1 MRHLVGVRA
10 LAVVALLT
18 LACARQTSPNGEP
31 EAVATAAP
39 ARASAA
45 APSNAPPAAVVARP
59 VASRPAGLVRAAELD
74 SVVEARRMVLILAG
88 DRVAEGDVGYY
99 VDVQEAR
106 FRQLAGGG
114 VEVTRVGETLTL
126 RLTSQFAFDVGR
138 ATLSADARALVGQVG
153 RVLADYRLSVVTIL
167 GHTDDSGDA
176 AQNQSLSEQRAL
188 AVLRQLVENGVAS
201 GRVLAVGFGS
211 SRPLGD
217 NRTET
222 GREINRRVELRI
234 EVVR

>member
-1 MRHLVGVRA
+1 MTHLVGVRGLAIVA
-10 LAVVALLT
+10 LLAIACGRRGARDGEPAVVAT
-18 LACARQTSPNGEP
+18 AGTSAAP
-31 EAVATAAP
+31 TAAP
-39 ARASAA
+39 A
-45 APSNAPPAAVVARP
+45 NTPAAVAARP
-59 VASRPAGLVRAAELD
+59 VATRPAGLVRAAELD
-74 SVVEARRMVLILAG
+74 SVVEARRLVLILAG
-88 DRVAEGDVGYY
+88 DRVAERDVGYY

-106 FRQLAGGG
+106 FRQMAGGG
-114 VEVTRVGETLTL
+114 LEVTREGETLTL
-126 RLTSQFAFDVGR
+126 RLTSQFAFDIGR
-138 ATLSADARALVGQVG
+138 ATLSADARALMGEVG

-176 AQNQSLSEQRAL
+176 TQNQSLSEQRAL
-188 AVLRQLVENGVAS
+188 AVLRQLVENGVAP